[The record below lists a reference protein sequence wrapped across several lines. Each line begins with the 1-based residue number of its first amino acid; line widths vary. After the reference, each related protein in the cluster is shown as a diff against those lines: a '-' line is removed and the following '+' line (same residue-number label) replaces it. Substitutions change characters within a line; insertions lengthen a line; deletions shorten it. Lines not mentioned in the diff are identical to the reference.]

1 MQTIKEQ
8 FKAHRVFIIIFLCAC
23 LLSVIH
29 ILPPFNMN
37 IINYD
42 SAYQHCL
49 TVQSPSEIARLIPED
64 YSPPL
69 YTILL
74 KLWTLVFGT
83 SLEAMRGMSLLVIFG
98 MLFLAAF
105 PIREAF
111 DNKVSFLC
119 TVFFLFTSV
128 NYKLM
133 PEIRPTFFAYFFV
146 TAAGVYSYLAF
157 FKDKKYAY
165 VCFTVFSVCAMYTH
179 NLGVLSAVAFY
190 ISALVLSLFRKEFSK
205 TKKFFISGIVSA
217 VCYAPWLAV
226 IIKQFGNVQK
236 NYWSNADISLFR
248 IYSKTFLFNF
258 SDFGGNYISAFLE
271 IALIVAMLVFFV
283 VGVLKSGI
291 TKAKSFSDIANID
304 CLNFKKHSDDYSKI
318 LFSALMLAGPII
330 MWILFSMF
338 FHPIFAER
346 YFYIFSGLA
355 LLCFAEL
362 TVKLG
367 KKIGIVIMSLLIAVS
382 FSLSTANLKTDL
394 DNSTFLDMV
403 EQIRSDHPD
412 GDIAF
417 LHSHEWTLG
426 IMMYYFPEAEHYVFD
441 ETWCV
446 LNTYDVFPAKVTNV
460 GSAENIFNY
469 ENKFIIFDGY
479 FPDTDYLLSDMPN
492 QCAEVSIS
500 KVGSYKEPY
509 TYQKTWELLY
519 VES

>member
-1 MQTIKEQ
+1 MQTIKER

-29 ILPPFNMN
+29 ILPPFNID

-42 SAYQHCL
+42 SAYQYCL

-74 KLWTLVFGT
+74 KLWTVAFGT
-83 SLEAMRGMSLLVIFG
+83 SLEAMRGMSLLVVFG

-105 PIREAF
+105 PIRAAF
-111 DNKVSFLC
+111 GNKTSVLC
-119 TVFFLFTSV
+119 TALFLFTSV
-128 NYKLM
+128 NYKLI
-133 PEIRPTFFAYFFV
+133 PEIRPTFFAYFFI

-179 NLGVLSAVAFY
+179 NLGLLSAAAFY
-190 ISALVLSLFRKEFSK
+190 ISVLALSLLRKEFSK
-205 TKKFFISGIVSA
+205 TKKFLISGIVSA

-226 IIKQFGNVQK
+226 VIKQFGNVKK
-236 NYWSNADISLFR
+236 NYWANADMSLFR

-258 SDFGGNYISAFLE
+258 SDFGDNYISAFLE
-271 IALIVAMLVFFV
+271 IALIIALLIFFV

-291 TKAKSFSDIANID
+291 TKAKSLSDID
-304 CLNFKKHSDDYSKI
+304 LLNFKKHRDDYSKI
-318 LFSALMLAGPII
+318 LLTALLLAGPII

-338 FHPIFAER
+338 FHPIFADR

-355 LLCFAEL
+355 LLCFAAL

-367 KKIGIVIMSLLIAVS
+367 KKIGVIIMSLIIAAS
-382 FSLSTANLKTDL
+382 FAISTVNLKAEL

-403 EQIRSDHPD
+403 EQIKSDHPD

-426 IMMYYFPEAEHYVFD
+426 IMMYYFPEAKHYVFD

-446 LNTYDVFPAKVTNV
+446 LNTYDVFPSEVTNV
-460 GSAENIFNY
+460 GSVENILDY
-469 ENKFIIFDGY
+469 ENEFIIFGGY
-479 FPDTDYLLSDMPN
+479 FPNTDYLLASLLEDT
-492 QCAEVSIS
+492 AEITFS
-500 KVGSYKEPY
+500 KVGDYQEPY
-509 TYQKTWELLY
+509 TYQGTWGLVY
-519 VES
+519 VKN

>member
-1 MQTIKEQ
+1 MQTIKERL
-8 FKAHRVFIIIFLCAC
+8 KSHRAFIIIFLCAC

-29 ILPPFNMN
+29 ILPPFNMD

-69 YTILL
+69 YTIFL

-179 NLGVLSAVAFY
+179 NLGLLSAVAFY

-226 IIKQFGNVQK
+226 VIKQFGNVQK

-291 TKAKSFSDIANID
+291 TKAKSISDID
-304 CLNFKKHSDDYSKI
+304 FLNFKKHRDDYSKI
-318 LFSALMLAGPII
+318 LFAALMFAGPII
-330 MWILFSMF
+330 MWILFSML

-346 YFYIFSGLA
+346 YFYIFSGIA
-355 LLCFAEL
+355 MLCFAAL

-367 KKIGIVIMSLLIAVS
+367 KKIGIVIMSLFIAVS
-382 FSLSTANLKTDL
+382 FSISTVNLKTDL
-394 DNSTFLDMV
+394 DNSTFLDMI

-412 GDIAF
+412 GNIAF

-426 IMMYYFPEAEHYVFD
+426 IMMYYFPEAEHYVSD

-446 LNTYDVFPAKVTNV
+446 LNTYDVFPAEVTNV
-460 GSAENIFNY
+460 GSIENILDY
-469 ENKFIIFDGY
+469 ENEFIIFGGY
-479 FPDTDYLLSDMPN
+479 FPDTDYLLDSRLEDT
-492 QCAEVSIS
+492 AEITLS
-500 KVGSYKEPY
+500 KVGDYREPY
-509 TYQKTWELLY
+509 TYQGMWGLIY
-519 VES
+519 VKN

>member
-1 MQTIKEQ
+1 MQTIKER
-8 FKAHRVFIIIFLCAC
+8 FKANRVFIIIFLCAC

-29 ILPPFNMN
+29 ILPPFNID

-42 SAYQHCL
+42 SAYQYCL

-74 KLWTLVFGT
+74 KLWTVAFGT
-83 SLEAMRGMSLLVIFG
+83 SLGAMRGMSLLVVFG

-105 PIREAF
+105 PIRAAF
-111 DNKVSFLC
+111 GNKISVLC
-119 TVFFLFTSV
+119 TALFLFTSV
-128 NYKLM
+128 NYKLI

-179 NLGVLSAVAFY
+179 NLGLLSAAAFY
-190 ISALVLSLFRKEFSK
+190 IAALALSLLQKDFSK
-205 TKKFFISGIVSA
+205 TKKCFISGIVSA
-217 VCYAPWLAV
+217 VCYAPWLAIV
-226 IIKQFGNVQK
+226 IKQFGNVKK
-236 NYWSNADISLFR
+236 NYWANADISLFR

-258 SDFGGNYISAFLE
+258 SDFGGNYISAFLD
-271 IALIVAMLVFFV
+271 IALIIALLIFFV
-283 VGVLKSGI
+283 VGVLRSGI
-291 TKAKSFSDIANID
+291 TKAKSLSDID
-304 CLNFKKHSDDYSKI
+304 FLNLKKHRDDYSKI
-318 LFSALMLAGPII
+318 LFIALLLAGPII
-330 MWILFSMF
+330 MWILFSML
-338 FHPIFAER
+338 FHPIFADR
-346 YFYIFSGLA
+346 YFYIFSGIA
-355 LLCFAEL
+355 LLCFAVL

-367 KKIGIVIMSLLIAVS
+367 KKIGVIIMSLIIAVN
-382 FSLSTANLKTDL
+382 FGISTVNLKTEL

-403 EQIRSDHPD
+403 AQIKSDHPD

-441 ETWCV
+441 DTWCV
-446 LNTYDVFPAKVTNV
+446 LNTYDVFPSEVTNV
-460 GSAENIFNY
+460 GKAENILDYKNH
-469 ENKFIIFDGY
+469 FIIFDGY
-479 FPDTDYLLSDMPN
+479 FPDADYLLASLLS
-492 QCAEVSIS
+492 QSAEVNIR